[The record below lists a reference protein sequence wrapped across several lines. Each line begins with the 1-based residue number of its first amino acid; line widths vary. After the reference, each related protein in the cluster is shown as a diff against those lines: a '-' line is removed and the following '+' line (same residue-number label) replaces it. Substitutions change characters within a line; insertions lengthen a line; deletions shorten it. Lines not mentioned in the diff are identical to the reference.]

1 MIMHRVSNFNLKLLE
16 YHCHN
21 DDPSFGFKS
30 RELVVEYP
38 SAEIG
43 KICKISAVI
52 CTPIHIF
59 KLLDPDPDCV
69 MKQICL

>member
-1 MIMHRVSNFNLKLLE
+1 MHRVSNFNLKLLE

-38 SAEIG
+38 SPEIG
-43 KICKISAVI
+43 KTCKVI
-52 CTPIHIF
+52 CNNSSYFQTS
-59 KLLDPDPDCV
+59 
-69 MKQICL
+69 

>member
-1 MIMHRVSNFNLKLLE
+1 MIMHRVSNFNLKRLE

-38 SAEIG
+38 SPEIF
-43 KICKISAVI
+43 KISAVI
-52 CTPIHIF
+52 CTTIHIF

>member
-43 KICKISAVI
+43 KIFKISAVI
-52 CTPIHIF
+52 CTTIHIF